1 MAYTVLTRRPD
12 WIELGKTQALSLP
25 IYAEDKRT
33 LVSPTAGTFTLTAPD
48 GTMVVSAQA
57 VTIVEG
63 VATYSVL
70 VTSDEQ
76 LGERWHEE
84 WRLTLGGSTETFQRE
99 AALVRRAVFNTLTV
113 RDLVKGRHRNLDKL
127 LASSSHPGLED
138 YIEAAWEEVLS
149 GVMADGRYPYRLLT
163 TSSLRMPT
171 IYKALQLAFQDAAG
185 LNPQGGFMGLADR
198 YREDFDA
205 AWKAMAARWD
215 DDDDGLPGANEEPTT
230 SSRGSVSTSSYTSRG
245 WRR

>member
-12 WIELGKTQALSLP
+12 WIELGKTQSLSLP

-33 LVSPTAGTFTLTAPD
+33 LVRPTAGTFSLTAPD
-48 GTMVVSAQA
+48 GTVVVSAQA
-57 VTIVEG
+57 VTIAEG

-84 WRLTLGGSTETFQRE
+84 WSLTLEGSANTFQRE
-99 AALVRRAVFNTLTV
+99 AALVRRAVYNTLTAS
-113 RDLVKGRHRNLDKL
+113 DLVKGRHRNLDKL
-127 LASSSHPGLED
+127 LASSAHPGLED

-163 TSSLRMPT
+163 TSSLRLPT
-171 IYKALQLAFQDAAG
+171 LYKALQLIFQDAAC
-185 LNPQGGFMGLADR
+185 LNPQGAYMAMADR
-198 YREDFDA
+198 YREDFEA

-215 DDDDGLPGANEEPTT
+215 DDDDGLPGANEQPTT
-230 SSRGSVSTSSYTSRG
+230 SSRGAVSTASYTSRG